1 MRDVLLGFAVITGY
15 CLFVLAWPIGPCLR
29 CRGKR
34 VTRSKRILGKGRKIR
49 KCRWCK
55 GRGLRRWP
63 LATAVHRFW
72 WSVLGDRLMER
83 RRDAQRDDRT
93 RR

>member
-1 MRDVLLGFAVITGY
+1 MRDVLIGFAVITGY
-15 CLFVLAWPIGPCLR
+15 CLFVLACPIGPCLW

-34 VTRSKRILGKGRKIR
+34 VTRTKRVLRKGWKIR
-49 KCRWCK
+49 KCRQCK
-55 GRGLRRWP
+55 GRGMRRWP